1 VLANPTAATVSGR
14 VMLELERLGLSL
26 ARRYRDLERPDS
38 TGASLVN
45 RGFDVSVPSHDLR
58 IFLVE

>member
-1 VLANPTAATVSGR
+1 
-14 VMLELERLGLSL
+14 MLELERLGLSL